1 VTAWTPEYRIRA
13 NGDTITGIT
22 LVGFSITSGRTD
34 VNSQAQAGYAA
45 IRILNL
51 TNQVYTWG
59 INTSITIEV
68 KDTTATFVPIFG
80 GRISDIAVGVERS
93 GSEGAVT
100 VIDIYAL
107 GALAKLQNAVW
118 EGSLSKAFDGIQIRT
133 ILESLLANAW
143 NEVPPAETWATY
155 NATETWE
162 NAQNIGI
169 GEIDE
174 GEYEM
179 ISRAASPV
187 NMYSYVADLANSG
200 IGYLYEDANGLISYG
215 DADHRQNY
223 LVANGYVNLDAN
235 DALSDGIRS
244 TTRQGDIVNDLVI
257 NYKNN
262 FGTSYTYTDQTSIDT
277 YGLYARSINS
287 LIDDD
292 PDAELV
298 AERFVNFRSTPK
310 AKFDSITF
318 ALQNPEIS
326 DANRNSLL
334 NVFMGMPVAIANLP
348 ANINSGSFVGY
359 VEGWTFRSTLS
370 GLTLS
375 LTLSPTE
382 FWTVAQDWDQV
393 TATLTWADVD
403 GTLTWQNATG
413 VIG

>member
-68 KDTTATFVPIFG
+68 KDTTAAFVPIFG

-93 GSEGAVT
+93 GSEAAVT

-118 EGSLSKAFDGIQIRT
+118 EGSLSKAFEGIQIRT
-133 ILESLLANAW
+133 ILASLLTNSW
-143 NEVPPAETWATY
+143 NEVATSETWNSYDATV
-155 NATETWE
+155 TWE
-162 NAQNIGI
+162 DAENVGI
-169 GEIDE
+169 GEIDQ

-179 ISRAASPV
+179 ISRSASPV

-200 IGYLYEDANGLISYG
+200 IGYLYENANGLISYG

-262 FGTSYTYTDQTSIDT
+262 FGTSYTFTDQASIDNF
-277 YGLYARSINS
+277 GLYARSINS

-292 PDAELV
+292 TDAEAV

-334 NVFMGMPVAIANLP
+334 NVFMGMPIAIGNLP
-348 ANINSGSFVGY
+348 ANINSGNFVGY

-370 GLTLS
+370 GLSLS

-413 VIG
+413 VID

>member
-51 TNQVYTWG
+51 TNQIYTWG
-59 INTSITIEV
+59 INTSINIEV

-100 VIDIYAL
+100 VIDILAL

-118 EGSLSKAFDGIQIRT
+118 EGSLSKDFDGIQIRT
-133 ILESLLANAW
+133 ILESLLTNSW
-143 NEVPPAETWATY
+143 NEVATSETWNSYDATV
-155 NATETWE
+155 TWE
-162 NAQNIGI
+162 DAENVGI

-179 ISRAASPV
+179 ISRSANPV

-244 TTRQGDIVNDLVI
+244 TTRQGDIVNNLVI

-262 FGTSYTYTDQTSIDT
+262 FGTSYTFTDQTSIDNF
-277 YGLYARSINS
+277 GLYARSINS

-348 ANINSGSFVGY
+348 ANINSGNFVGY

-370 GLTLS
+370 GLSLS

-393 TATLTWADVD
+393 TATLEWTDVD
-403 GTLTWQNATG
+403 ATLTWQNATG
-413 VIG
+413 VIS

>member
-1 VTAWTPEYRIRA
+1 MTVWTPDYRIKA
-13 NGDTITGIT
+13 NGDEITGIT

-34 VNSQAQAGYAA
+34 VNSQAQAGYAS

-59 INTSITIEV
+59 INTAITIEV
-68 KDTTATFVPIFG
+68 KDSTSTYVPIFG
-80 GRISDIAVGVERS
+80 GRISDIGVGVERS
-93 GSEGAVT
+93 GSEAVVT

-118 EGSLSKAFDGIQIRT
+118 EGSLSKDLDGNQIRE
-133 ILESLLANAW
+133 ILESLLTNSW
-143 NEVPPAETWATY
+143 NEVPPSQTWATY
-155 NATETWE
+155 EATTTWE
-162 NAQNIGI
+162 NAENVGI
-169 GEIDE
+169 GEIDD

-179 ISRAASPV
+179 ISRSADPI
-187 NMYSYVADLANSG
+187 NMYSYVSDIANSG

-215 DADHRQNY
+215 DASHRQDY

-235 DALSDGIRS
+235 HALAEGIRS
-244 TTRQGDIVNDLVI
+244 TTRQGDLVNDLVI

-262 FGTSYTYTDQTSIDT
+262 FGTSYTFSDQTSIDT

-292 PDAELV
+292 PDAEAV
-298 AERFVNFRSTPK
+298 AERFVNFRSSPK

-326 DANRNSLL
+326 DSNRDDLL

-359 VEGWTFRSTLS
+359 VEGWTFRSSLS
-370 GLTLS
+370 GLSIS

-382 FWTVAQDWDQV
+382 FWTIAQTWDQV
-393 TATLTWADVD
+393 TATLEWADVD
-403 GTLTWQNATG
+403 ATLTWQNAIG
-413 VIG
+413 VIE

>member
-1 VTAWTPEYRIRA
+1 MTAWTPEYRVKA
-13 NGDTITGIT
+13 NGNTITDIT
-22 LVGFSITSGRTD
+22 LVGFSVTSGRTD
-34 VNSQAQAGYAA
+34 VNAQAQAGYAA

-59 INTSITIEV
+59 INTAVTIEV
-68 KDTTATFVPIFG
+68 KDSTSTFVPIFG
-80 GRISDIAVGVERS
+80 GRISDIAVGVEQT
-93 GSEGAVT
+93 GSEATVT

-118 EGSLSKAFDGIQIRT
+118 EGSLSKALDGAQIRT
-133 ILESLLANAW
+133 ILESLLTNAW
-143 NEVPPAETWATY
+143 NEVPPSLTWATY

-162 NAQNIGI
+162 NAQNVGI
-169 GEIDE
+169 GTIDA

-179 ISRAASPV
+179 ISRSASSV
-187 NMYSYVADLANSG
+187 NMYSYVSDIANSG

-215 DADHRQNY
+215 DADHRQDY
-223 LVANGYVNLDAN
+223 LIANGYVNLDAN
-235 DALSDGIRS
+235 HALADGIRS
-244 TTRQGDIVNDLVI
+244 TIRQGDIVNDLVI

-262 FGTSYTYTDQTSIDT
+262 FGTSYTYTDQTSIDLF
-277 YGLYARSINS
+277 GLYARTINS
-287 LIDDD
+287 LLDE
-292 PDAELV
+292 DADAQAV

-310 AKFDSITF
+310 SKFDSITF
-318 ALQNPEIS
+318 ALQNPELS
-326 DANRNSLL
+326 DSNRNSLL

-370 GLTLS
+370 GLSVS

-403 GTLTWQNATG
+403 DTLTWQNATG
-413 VIG
+413 VID

>member
-1 VTAWTPEYRIRA
+1 VTAWTPDYRIKA
-13 NGDTITGIT
+13 NGDVITGIT

-59 INTSITIEV
+59 INTSINIEV

-93 GSEGAVT
+93 GSEGAIT

-118 EGSLSKAFDGIQIRT
+118 EGSLSKDFDGIQIRT
-133 ILESLLANAW
+133 ILESLLTNSW
-143 NEVPPAETWATY
+143 NEVATSETWNSYDATV
-155 NATETWE
+155 TWE
-162 NAQNIGI
+162 DAENLGI

-179 ISRAASPV
+179 ISRSASPV
-187 NMYSYVADLANSG
+187 NMYSYVVDLANSG

-262 FGTSYTYTDQTSIDT
+262 FGTSYTFTDQTSIDT

-292 PDAELV
+292 PDAEAV

-318 ALQNPEIS
+318 ALENPEIS

-348 ANINSGSFVGY
+348 ANINSGNFVGY

-370 GLTLS
+370 GLSLS

-393 TATLTWADVD
+393 TATLEWTDVD
-403 GTLTWQNATG
+403 ATLTWQNATG

>member
-1 VTAWTPEYRIRA
+1 VTAWAPEYRIRA

-51 TNQVYTWG
+51 TNQIYTWG
-59 INTSITIEV
+59 INTSINIEV

-118 EGSLSKAFDGIQIRT
+118 EGSLSKDFDGIQIRT
-133 ILESLLANAW
+133 ILESLLTNSW
-143 NEVPPAETWATY
+143 NEVATSETWNSYDATV
-155 NATETWE
+155 TWE
-162 NAQNIGI
+162 DAENVGI

-179 ISRAASPV
+179 ISRSASPV

-244 TTRQGDIVNDLVI
+244 TTRQGDIVNNLVI

-262 FGTSYTYTDQTSIDT
+262 FGTSYTFTDQTSIDNF
-277 YGLYARSINS
+277 GLYARSINS

-326 DANRNSLL
+326 DSNRNSLL

-348 ANINSGSFVGY
+348 ANINSGNFVGY

-370 GLTLS
+370 GLSLS

-393 TATLTWADVD
+393 TATLEWTDVD
-403 GTLTWQNATG
+403 ATLTWQNATG
-413 VIG
+413 VID

>member
-51 TNQVYTWG
+51 TNQIYTWG
-59 INTSITIEV
+59 INTSINIEV

-118 EGSLSKAFDGIQIRT
+118 EGSLSKDFDGIQIRT
-133 ILESLLANAW
+133 ILESLLTNSW
-143 NEVPPAETWATY
+143 NEVATSETWNSYDATV
-155 NATETWE
+155 TWE
-162 NAQNIGI
+162 DAENVGI

-179 ISRAASPV
+179 ISRSASPV

-262 FGTSYTYTDQTSIDT
+262 FGTSYTFTDQTSIDT

-292 PDAELV
+292 PDAEAV

-348 ANINSGSFVGY
+348 ANINSGNFVGY

-370 GLTLS
+370 GLSLS